1 MNQLVWRLHR
11 NQVYFATAAL
21 GALALLLVV
30 TGTVMDHDYLR
41 FLHTCA
47 ATQSCNEG
55 QSQLYD
61 GDGAIFDIVN
71 LTMVVPLLF
80 GLFWGAPLV
89 AKELEDGTHNLAWT
103 QGVTRRHWLRT
114 NVTWVLLAAAA
125 WGAVMAALV
134 SWWRTPENA
143 LGSRFDAFDIQGVV
157 PVAYSLFAV
166 ALGIA
171 VGSLFRRVLPAL
183 AATLGAFV
191 AARVAVGVY
200 LRPHLITPLTSSA
213 PLASGGAPAGSWVLS
228 SGLIGPQ
235 GQGLGH
241 GIALSQIPAA
251 CQPSGVGEKSIV
263 LPCLVAHGFH
273 QAVTYQ
279 PASRFWAFQGI
290 EGALFLALAAGLIA
304 LAFWRVLSRDA

>member
-1 MNQLVWRLHR
+1 
-11 NQVYFATAAL
+11 
-21 GALALLLVV
+21 
-30 TGTVMDHDYLR
+30 
-41 FLHTCA
+41 
-47 ATQSCNEG
+47 
-55 QSQLYD
+55 
-61 GDGAIFDIVN
+61 
-71 LTMVVPLLF
+71 
-80 GLFWGAPLV
+80 
-89 AKELEDGTHNLAWT
+89 LEDGTHNLAWT

-235 GQGLGH
+235 GQDLGH

-251 CQPSGVGEKSIV
+251 CQPGGVGEKSIV

-290 EGALFLALAAGLIA
+290 EGALFLALAAGLIG